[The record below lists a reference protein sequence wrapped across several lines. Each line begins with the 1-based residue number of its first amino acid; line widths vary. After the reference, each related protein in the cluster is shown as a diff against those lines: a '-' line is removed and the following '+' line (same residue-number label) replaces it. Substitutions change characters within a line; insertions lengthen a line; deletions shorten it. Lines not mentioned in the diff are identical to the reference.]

1 MFFINLSPVLASVIE
16 IILIFTRFLIL
27 PSPHRPCHSSTT
39 HRTLQKPRQNMFM
52 LKAMCLI
59 PLNPRPLPF
68 LSRRLPRLF
77 IHNRLMQSICQQVII
92 SLHTPVFIPRS
103 LHLLHNIL
111 PVSNLPSIN
120 RIIQNLH
127 DQSSGKIVQLM
138 PPDLFLRITSLVQI
152 ITDSICPHIR
162 MPKLVINN
170 PHNLRF
176 FLIHHQSAIL
186 GIQIISERSLSAIPF
201 SLSGLL
207 LSSFHC
213 LDQNILP
220 FNLSHCRQHRDGQLA
235 GILRRIN
242 PVFHTD
248 QIHSIILDKLQ
259 GV

>member
-1 MFFINLSPVLASVIE
+1 MLMFK
-16 IILIFTRFLIL
+16 T
-27 PSPHRPCHSSTT
+27 
-39 HRTLQKPRQNMFM
+39 
-52 LKAMCLI
+52 MCLI

-103 LHLLHNIL
+103 LHLLCNIL
-111 PVSNLPSIN
+111 PCIN

-127 DQSSGKIVQLM
+127 DQPSGKIVQLI

-152 ITDSICPHIR
+152 ITNSICPHIR
-162 MPKLVINN
+162 MHKLVINN